1 MSSDARQLC
10 GKTNLHISTSHTA
23 KSKYSGRR
31 YQRLALEPVARKHF
45 IIITELSASTSMSG
59 RRPRNHVSPYRQ
71 LSNTI
76 VGKQH
81 AEIND

>member
-1 MSSDARQLC
+1 MQDNRVGRQ
-10 GKTNLHISTSHTA
+10 THTSTSYTYLQA

-45 IIITELSASTSMSG
+45 IIITELSASSSMSG

-76 VGKQH
+76 VGKQN